1 MHIYTHTLS
10 NFSVDAINKNAYS
23 LEIIAVLIVCLSLC
37 ALWVH
42 AWLHLTTPVYDGS
55 TELRSAASTPALQ
68 HTSWQ
73 EMEEELLTN

>member
-1 MHIYTHTLS
+1 MR
-10 NFSVDAINKNAYS
+10 
-23 LEIIAVLIVCLSLC
+23 LSLC

-68 HTSWQ
+68 HKSLQ